1 MANPQQSQQASQ
13 SAQQQGQAAQQ
24 QAIQVH
30 HPFTVVKTIAA
41 VRADSL
47 VWGNMTG
54 ASTVVTV
61 DGALVT
67 AAQANVAANAKAFLR
82 RFAFHE
88 VDGPD
93 LTLRAASTSTSG
105 AYADTAVSFYG
116 TYDEALALAGRKV
129 LLVHDDGRTQTATVA
144 TTAAAISPAGKDT
157 VNPWMWTLNLDQV
170 PIFTREDFDES
181 APRVTVY
188 GNLVPA
194 TQGKTI
200 AETPI
205 GSGDARQTFQTFA
218 LPKTPLTYLLDVSQ
232 TPAQSPELTVYVGDT
247 AWTRVDT
254 LFDAAPDAQVYV
266 VREDAEGTSFVQF
279 GDGKSG
285 ARLPSGRNNVV
296 ARYRTGSGAHGALLA
311 ETTPQ
316 ASSKLTG
323 LDKVYLPQPITTG
336 AAPESEDNAR
346 AAAPARVQSLGR
358 LVSVADF
365 EAEALALPHVVKAT
379 AAWAAPDGVPLVQ
392 LTILTESESAA
403 DLAAVAAALETS
415 NRTRGA
421 SRFPISVAR
430 GLRQYL
436 AIALTAGYD
445 ASRREEDVKAD
456 IARALG
462 AAGAEA
468 DGIDGARGLFG
479 LHGRR
484 FGQSAHVSQIIG
496 AAQQVPGVAWVTLQS
511 AQLVPPGNPVETD
524 PAKLVPPPL
533 DAVPSQSIGCGD
545 TFILALYTAHL
556 TVNLAAA

>member
-1 MANPQQSQQASQ
+1 MANPQQQQSQQALENAEAAHA
-13 SAQQQGQAAQQ
+13 SAAVFIGQRA
-24 QAIQVH
+24 
-30 HPFTVVKTIAA
+30 FTVVRTIVALRAA
-41 VRADSL
+41 SL
-47 VWGNMTG
+47 TWGNLTG

-61 DGALVT
+61 DAQLIT
-67 AAQANVAANAKAFLR
+67 PAQANVTSGAEASIR

-93 LTLRAASTSTSG
+93 LTLRAQSTSGGG

-116 TYDEALALAGRKV
+116 TYDDVVALCGRKV

-144 TTAAAISPAGKDT
+144 TKPENVSLTGKDT

-170 PIFTREDFDES
+170 PIFAREDFDES
-181 APRVTVY
+181 APKVTVY
-188 GNLVPA
+188 GNLVSA
-194 TQGKTI
+194 TQGKTL
-200 AETPI
+200 AQTPI

-232 TPAQSPELTVYVGDT
+232 TPAQSPELTVYVGAT

-254 LFDAAPDAQVYV
+254 LFDAEPDAQIYV
-266 VREDAEGTSFVQF
+266 VREDADGTSYVQF

-285 ARLPSGRNNVV
+285 ARLPSGRNNVTAV
-296 ARYRTGSGAHGALLA
+296 YRTGSGAHGALKA
-311 ETTPQ
+311 DTTPQ
-316 ASSKLTG
+316 AGSKLTG
-323 LDKVYLPQPITTG
+323 LDKVYLPEPITTG
-336 AAPESEDNAR
+336 AAPESEENAR
-346 AAAPARVQSLGR
+346 EVAPARVQSLGR

-392 LTILTESESAA
+392 LTVLTESESEA
-403 DLAAVAAALETS
+403 DLGAVADALATS

-421 SRFPISVAR
+421 SRFPIAVAR

-436 AIALTAGYD
+436 AISLTAGYD

-462 AAGAEA
+462 VAGSES
-468 DGIDGARGLFG
+468 DGIDGSRGLFG

-496 AAQQVPGVAWVTLQS
+496 AAQQVPGVVWVTLQS
-511 AQLVPPGNPVETD
+511 AQLLPLGDPVETD
-524 PAKLVPPPL
+524 PTKLVRPSV
-533 DAVPSQSIGCGD
+533 DAVPSQSIACAD
-545 TFILALYTAHL
+545 TFILALYAAHL

>member
-1 MANPQQSQQASQ
+1 MAGQQQLPQQSSQNVAQAQ
-13 SAQQQGQAAQQ
+13 SAAQFIGQKA
-24 QAIQVH
+24 
-30 HPFTVVKTIAA
+30 FTVVRTIAA
-41 VRADSL
+41 LRADSL

-61 DGALVT
+61 DSVLTT
-67 AAQANVAANAKAFLR
+67 AAKAGVASNAKALIR

-93 LTLRAASTSTSG
+93 LTLRAQSTSASG

-116 TYDEALALAGRKV
+116 TYEDAVALCGRKV
-129 LLVHDDGRTQTATVA
+129 LLVHDDGRTKTATVA
-144 TTAAAISPAGKDT
+144 TKSENISLTGKDT
-157 VNPWMWTLNLDQV
+157 ANPWMWTLNLDQV

-194 TQGKTI
+194 TQGKTL
-200 AETPI
+200 AQTPI

-232 TPAQSPELTVYVGDT
+232 TPAQSPELTVYVGDI
-247 AWTRVDT
+247 AWSRVDT

-266 VREDAEGTSFVQF
+266 VREDADGTSFVQF

-296 ARYRTGSGAHGALLA
+296 AVYRTGSGAHGALKA
-311 ETTPQ
+311 DTTPQ
-316 ASSKLTG
+316 ACGKLTG
-323 LDKVYLPQPITTG
+323 LDKVYLPEPITTG

-346 AAAPARVQSLGR
+346 VAAPARVQSLGR

-365 EAEALALPHVVKAT
+365 EAEALALPHVVKET

-392 LTILTESESAA
+392 LTVLTESESEA
-403 DLAAVAAALETS
+403 DLAAVADALATS

-421 SRFPISVAR
+421 SRFPIAVAR

-436 AIALTAGYD
+436 AISLTAGYD
-445 ASRREEDVKAD
+445 ASRRQEDVKAD

-462 AAGAEA
+462 VAGGEA

-496 AAQQVPGVAWVTLQS
+496 AAQQLQGVVWVTLQS
-511 AQLVPPGNPVETD
+511 AQLVPLGSPVETD
-524 PAKLVPPPL
+524 PLKLVLPPF
-533 DAVPSQSIGCGD
+533 DAVPSQSIACAD
-545 TFILALYTAHL
+545 TFILALYAAHL